1 MNNVNEK
8 KFPVIETDRLL
19 LRDLK
24 TSDNKSIFDIF
35 SSEIIMKYYGMN
47 PIKSTDEAE
56 KLINNLNKSYNEN
69 KVIRWG
75 IVLKEEN
82 ILIGT
87 CGFHSWNKSNSRV
100 EIGYELSRN
109 YWNKGYATEV
119 ISSIID
125 YGFNELNLHR
135 IQALVNPENK
145 TSHHLLLKLGFEK
158 EGTLKDY
165 GYLNE
170 KYYDLIMYSLI
181 KD

>member
-24 TSDNKSIFDIF
+24 TSDKKSIFDIF

-69 KVIRWG
+69 KVIRWE

-87 CGFHSWNKSNSRV
+87 CGFHSWNK
-100 EIGYELSRN
+100 
-109 YWNKGYATEV
+109 
-119 ISSIID
+119 
-125 YGFNELNLHR
+125 
-135 IQALVNPENK
+135 
-145 TSHHLLLKLGFEK
+145 
-158 EGTLKDY
+158 
-165 GYLNE
+165 
-170 KYYDLIMYSLI
+170 
-181 KD
+181 